1 MRKELNCSMFRALD
15 ALGDRWTLMVLRE
28 AFMGV
33 RRFTEM
39 QRDLG
44 VARNVLTDRLNFLVD
59 KGILERRQY
68 QERPVRYE
76 YRLTQMGRDLQPA
89 LLALMHWGDTYL
101 SPDGAPALLEHTECG
116 HVTAPL
122 TVCEHCREPLTTRN
136 VRLQPGPG
144 YVEGQDPASDRAAA
158 ARAAAAA

>member
-1 MRKELNCSMFRALD
+1 MRKQLDCSLYRAMDVL
-15 ALGDRWTLMVLRE
+15 ADRWTLMVLRE

-59 KGILERRQY
+59 AGVLERSQY
-68 QERPVRYE
+68 QDRPVRHE
-76 YRLTQMGRDLQPA
+76 YRLTPMGRGLQPT

-101 SPDGAPALLEHTECG
+101 APDGPPALVEHTDCG
-116 HVTAPL
+116 HDTEPL
-122 TVCEHCREPLTTRN
+122 LVCSHCREELTTRN
-136 VRLQPGPG
+136 VRLKPGPG
-144 YVEGQDPASDRAAA
+144 LREAEPEAA
-158 ARAAAAA
+158 

>member
-1 MRKELNCSMFRALD
+1 MRKELDCSLFRAMD
-15 ALGDRWTLMVLRE
+15 VLGDRWTLMVLRE

-33 RRFTEM
+33 RRFTDM

-76 YRLTQMGRDLQPA
+76 YRLTDMGRGLQPA
-89 LLALMHWGDTYL
+89 LLTLMHWGDTYL
-101 SPDGAPALLEHTECG
+101 SPDGPPALVEHTDCG
-116 HVTAPL
+116 HVMTPTL
-122 TVCEHCREPLTTRN
+122 VCNHCRGEITTRN
-136 VRLQPGPG
+136 VRLAPGPG
-144 YVEGQDPASDRAAA
+144 FKPGEDPAAERAQ
-158 ARAAAAA
+158 ARAA